1 MTNIKLISVTPNAEE
16 TVGYCARVSNPA
28 NQSNPDVS
36 GLLSFCI
43 RHGHWSIF
51 EMANMVVEIETTR
64 GIAAQILRHRS
75 FSFQEFSQRYAEAEG
90 FKEIEPRRQD
100 KKNRQ
105 NSLDDLDKHD
115 REWFKNSLVEQNRR
129 SLSQY
134 KEALKR
140 GVAKES
146 ARFFL
151 PLNTTERLE
160 AGFTTFSCEQT
171 HQHRRNIVTLLTISK
186 NCLLTSFLLLLRL

>member
-105 NSLDDLDKHD
+105 NSIDNMEKTDKEVYGNAIDDYFRKGQHIYDTL
-115 REWFKNSLVEQNRR
+115 
-129 SLSQY
+129 
-134 KEALKR
+134 LKI
-140 GVAKES
+140 GVA
-146 ARFFL
+146 
-151 PLNTTERLE
+151 
-160 AGFTTFSCEQT
+160 
-171 HQHRRNIVTLLTISK
+171 
-186 NCLLTSFLLLLRL
+186 